1 MPIGSCDLWLMRS
14 ALGHGG
20 IEVVRPRGVMRQR
33 GMTIRTRAT
42 RLDVA
47 RLAGVSSAVVSYVV
61 NNGPKPVAATTRHRV
76 LEAIRALDYYPDEA
90 ARRLRGVGGSTIGY
104 LVPDIR
110 NPFFADMTAAFN
122 RALRL
127 RGYHLL
133 LADLGDDDAQ
143 ERSYL
148 ELFRTK
154 RVDGVIAWQT
164 ASVNDLVDFLTSSAI
179 PFVLVAA
186 RHPGASSIMI
196 DEEAAANLAVGHLK
210 ALGHRRIAY
219 VGPRDVTHHP
229 QSRRPFVERALRQA
243 GLPVNGEWFVDMAAL
258 DDAPT
263 AARRLATAPG
273 RPTAAIVHNDA
284 FAIRI
289 VSNLIE
295 LGSAVPGDLSIV
307 GYDDLEASRYTRVPL
322 TSIGYSKSD
331 IGRLAIDLLLR
342 RGEGATTREELT
354 LPVALVVRASSARA
368 G

>member
-1 MPIGSCDLWLMRS
+1 MSGLAESCDSGRM
-14 ALGHGG
+14 A
-20 IEVVRPRGVMRQR
+20 
-33 GMTIRTRAT
+33 IRTRAT

-61 NNGPKPVAATTRHRV
+61 NNGPKPVAGATRDRV

-90 ARRLRGVGGSTIGY
+90 ARRLRGAGGSTIGY

-110 NPFFADMTAAFN
+110 NPFFADMTSAFN
-122 RALRL
+122 RALRQ

-133 LADLGDDDAQ
+133 LADLGDDDTQ
-143 ERSYL
+143 ERAYL

-154 RVDGVIAWQT
+154 RVDGVIAWRT
-164 ASVNDLVDFLTSSAI
+164 AAVDDLVDFLKTSAI
-179 PFVLVAA
+179 PFVLVAT
-186 RHPGASSIMI
+186 RHPDASSVMI
-196 DEEAAANLAVGHLK
+196 DEEAAADLAVGHLK

-219 VGPRDVTHHP
+219 VGPSDVIHHP
-229 QSRRPFVERALRQA
+229 QSRRPFIERALRQA
-243 GLPVNGEWFVDMAAL
+243 GLPVGGEWFIDMAAL
-258 DDAPT
+258 DDAPA
-263 AARRLATAPG
+263 AARRLAAAPG

-289 VSNLIE
+289 VSHLIE

-322 TSIGYSKSD
+322 TSIAYSKSE
-331 IGRLAIDLLLR
+331 IGRLAIELVLR
-342 RGEGATTREELT
+342 GGEGATAREELT
-354 LPVALVVRASSARA
+354 LPVRLAVRASSARA

>member
-1 MPIGSCDLWLMRS
+1 
-14 ALGHGG
+14 
-20 IEVVRPRGVMRQR
+20 
-33 GMTIRTRAT
+33 MTIRTRAT

-110 NPFFADMTAAFN
+110 NPFFADMTSAFN

-331 IGRLAIDLLLR
+331 IGRLAIYLLLR